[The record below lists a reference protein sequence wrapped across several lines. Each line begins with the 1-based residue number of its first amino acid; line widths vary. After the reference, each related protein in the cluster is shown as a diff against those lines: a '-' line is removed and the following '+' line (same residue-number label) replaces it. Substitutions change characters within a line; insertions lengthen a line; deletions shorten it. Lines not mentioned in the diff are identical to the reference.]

1 MEDAASSDSHPLSGT
16 HLIYILG
23 NMGKNIGTYRKIPYI
38 ISMEVLSKI
47 IELKDSPAMKLSTA
61 RPIDIA

>member
-1 MEDAASSDSHPLSGT
+1 
-16 HLIYILG
+16 
-23 NMGKNIGTYRKIPYI
+23 MGKNIGTYRKIPYI